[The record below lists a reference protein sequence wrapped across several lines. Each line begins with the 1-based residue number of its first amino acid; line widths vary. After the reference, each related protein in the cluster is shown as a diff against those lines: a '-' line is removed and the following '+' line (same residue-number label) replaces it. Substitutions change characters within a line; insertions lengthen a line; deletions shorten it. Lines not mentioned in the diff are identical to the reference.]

1 MRGVACDLQQL
12 FKLLSDII
20 SINVD
25 TREEI
30 FYSEIGNYIYNDNDM
45 FILFDVGD
53 PSPSFRPGHC
63 HNSVFHFDMHVDGE
77 NILCDSG
84 IYEYSNTSIRNN
96 LRSTSAHNTVKIN
109 DSELNEIWDSFRI
122 IKGGSVNNIKIKKK
136 SIQADHNY
144 YFSSEKC
151 IVRRSMKIL
160 DNEIGL
166 IIKDKIISKKNK
178 NTICDFLHFGPSV
191 DVVSKHETENMIIIK
206 FKTSSN
212 YFSLN
217 ISKSNEEKIIL
228 GSSIFSKQFNKKE
241 NRLMIKIKCKALT
254 QKLLKYVIKKIE
266 KH

>member
-1 MRGVACDLQQL
+1 
-12 FKLLSDII
+12 
-20 SINVD
+20 
-25 TREEI
+25 
-30 FYSEIGNYIYNDNDM
+30 
-45 FILFDVGD
+45 
-53 PSPSFRPGHC
+53 
-63 HNSVFHFDMHVDGE
+63 
-77 NILCDSG
+77 
-84 IYEYSNTSIRNN
+84 
-96 LRSTSAHNTVKIN
+96 
-109 DSELNEIWDSFRI
+109 
-122 IKGGSVNNIKIKKK
+122 
-136 SIQADHNY
+136 
-144 YFSSEKC
+144 
-151 IVRRSMKIL
+151 MKIL

-166 IIKDKIISKKNK
+166 IIKDKIISKNK

-254 QKLLKYVIKKIE
+254 PETIIKYVIKKIE